1 MEKKENL
8 DGRNLGSRPVGRWII
23 YIDKCTGCGECVDA
37 CSLGLL
43 YIENE
48 KVKMKEERYCSECED
63 CASACAFRAI
73 TFR

>member
-1 MEKKENL
+1 MSA
-8 DGRNLGSRPVGRWII
+8 RNQMRCG
-23 YIDKCTGCGECVDA
+23 IDDVLMDV

>member
-8 DGRNLGSRPVGRWII
+8 DGRNLGSGPVGRWII

-43 YIENE
+43 YIVREAMFGVFD
-48 KVKMKEERYCSECED
+48 KVVV
-63 CASACAFRAI
+63 FRNDV
-73 TFR
+73 RMP

>member
-8 DGRNLGSRPVGRWII
+8 DGRNLGSGPVGRWII
-23 YIDKCTGCGECVDA
+23 YIDKCTGCVDA

>member
-8 DGRNLGSRPVGRWII
+8 DGRNLGSGPVGRWII
-23 YIDKCTGCGECVDA
+23 YIDKCTGCGECVDV

-48 KVKMKEERYCSECED
+48 KVKMKEER
-63 CASACAFRAI
+63 
-73 TFR
+73 

>member
-1 MEKKENL
+1 MEKKEIL
-8 DGRNLGSRPVGRWII
+8 DNQKSDPRPVGRWII
-23 YIDKCTGCGECVDA
+23 YIDKCTGVVSGVDA

-43 YIENE
+43 YIEDE
-48 KVKMKEERYCSECED
+48 KVQMKEERYCSECED

>member
-8 DGRNLGSRPVGRWII
+8 DGRNLCLGPVGRWII

-43 YIENE
+43 YIEDE
-48 KVKMKEERYCSECED
+48 KVQMKEERYCSECED

-73 TFR
+73 TFK

>member
-8 DGRNLGSRPVGRWII
+8 DGRNLGSGPVGRW
-23 YIDKCTGCGECVDA
+23 IDKCTGCGECVDA

>member
-8 DGRNLGSRPVGRWII
+8 DGRNLGSGPVRRWII